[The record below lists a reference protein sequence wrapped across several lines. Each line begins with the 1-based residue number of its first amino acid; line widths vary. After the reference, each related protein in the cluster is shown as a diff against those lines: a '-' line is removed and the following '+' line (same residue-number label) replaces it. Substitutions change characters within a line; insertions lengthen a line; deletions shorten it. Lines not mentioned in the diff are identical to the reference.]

1 MREQSARIPNIEAL
15 RSLSRHRSRI
25 CQVLFCQEK
34 SPRPS
39 NQGSV
44 IRSRRSKSVDL
55 AEKYA
60 NNLTFEAT
68 PNERYALVTSA
79 FSHAN

>member
-1 MREQSARIPNIEAL
+1 MCEFVQKTRL
-15 RSLSRHRSRI
+15 GKSRVLKSHKSR
-25 CQVLFCQEK
+25 FSESK
-34 SPRPS
+34 SPNS
-39 NQGSV
+39 
-44 IRSRRSKSVDL
+44 SKSVDL